1 MVRPVFL
8 VDISLAPAAR
18 VVVLVCLAGLGG
30 GFWHDVLVSGGL
42 ERGFYMR
49 GADVSGAT
57 ALEVDRGLA
66 PGEKVFVGDGRW

>member
-1 MVRPVFL
+1 MFL

-18 VVVLVCLAGLGG
+18 VVVLVRLAGLDG

-49 GADVSGAT
+49 GANVGGAT
-57 ALEVDRGLA
+57 ALEVDRWLA
-66 PGEKVFVGDGRW
+66 PGEKVFGGDERWE